1 MVTSRWRRWCLQ
13 LGLASSLSIGG
24 AIASSRDC
32 MFAQITPD
40 GTLPNNSR
48 VTFQGNTRLIE
59 EGTRAG
65 SNLFHSFSQFSV
77 PTGSAA
83 YFNNALDIQNVIS
96 RVTGSSISNI
106 DGLLKANGTAN
117 LFLLNPN
124 GIIFGPNARLN
135 IGGSFLAS
143 TASRINFA
151 DGTYF
156 STHTPQTASLLTVSV
171 PIGLQFG
178 GNPASLLVQGDG
190 QGLINPT
197 VGLRVKLDK
206 TLALVGGDVMLA
218 GGAVSAVGGRIEL
231 GGVDGNGLV
240 SLTAID
246 KGWLLGYEGV
256 QNFKDIQLSQG
267 TTVDA
272 SGFGGGDIQVQG
284 RRVALTDGS
293 RIASFTLGSQPGGT
307 LTLNASESIEITGT
321 GTFREDFIKLASS
334 KFELR
339 DLRNGI
345 FSLSIAPGAAGNV
358 VINTPNFFARNGA
371 FIATA
376 TRESGQGGDITIAS
390 DFVELSA
397 SALVTASGLESTGAA
412 GNLMINTGQLIARD
426 NGLITTASLGQGNAG
441 TLTVIASSS
450 VELIGGQPFS
460 YQFVQNQPSEA
471 DLNTGL
477 ASVARNG
484 VTAGGLNVVTGRLIL
499 RDGAFISASTG
510 GTAQGGNVTV
520 TASESVELIG
530 HSPDGKHP
538 SLLTANASSGST
550 GRGGKVTITTPGN
563 LIIQGGAVTVF
574 SLGEGDAGN
583 LEVVAGSI
591 RLDEKGLLNAGAP

>member
-1 MVTSRWRRWCLQ
+1 MQCL
-13 LGLASSLSIGG
+13 
-24 AIASSRDC
+24 
-32 MFAQITPD
+32 
-40 GTLPNNSR
+40 
-48 VTFQGNTRLIE
+48 
-59 EGTRAG
+59 
-65 SNLFHSFSQFSV
+65 
-77 PTGSAA
+77 
-83 YFNNALDIQNVIS
+83 
-96 RVTGSSISNI
+96 
-106 DGLLKANGTAN
+106 
-117 LFLLNPN
+117 
-124 GIIFGPNARLN
+124 
-135 IGGSFLAS
+135 
-143 TASRINFA
+143 
-151 DGTYF
+151 
-156 STHTPQTASLLTVSV
+156 
-171 PIGLQFG
+171 
-178 GNPASLLVQGDG
+178 
-190 QGLINPT
+190 
-197 VGLRVKLDK
+197 
-206 TLALVGGDVMLA
+206 
-218 GGAVSAVGGRIEL
+218 
-231 GGVDGNGLV
+231 
-240 SLTAID
+240 
-246 KGWLLGYEGV
+246 
-256 QNFKDIQLSQG
+256 
-267 TTVDA
+267 
-272 SGFGGGDIQVQG
+272 GGGDIQYRADG
-284 RRVALTDGS
+284 TLTDGS
-293 RIASFTLGSQPGGT
+293 RMHLLHWCHSRED

-441 TLTVIASSS
+441 TLTVIASRS

-550 GRGGKVTITTPGN
+550 GRG
-563 LIIQGGAVTVF
+563 
-574 SLGEGDAGN
+574 E
-583 LEVVAGSI
+583 
-591 RLDEKGLLNAGAP
+591 R